1 MYLLESLLN
10 LRPPQQDVSTSLPSL
25 NRYNTKIIRI
35 SMQSTDYKRFRG
47 LQYKELYI
55 HMTTED
61 LLCLGIYRQKHEGS
75 YQRFIITAPP
85 HDVILF
91 HDDVVLAV
99 LLCSELESLLS
110 AI

>member
-1 MYLLESLLN
+1 MYLLESLLSIK
-10 LRPPQQDVSTSLPSL
+10 PPPRDTSTSLSSL
-25 NRYNTKIIRI
+25 NQTNTKIIQI
-35 SMQSTDYKRFRG
+35 SMQSVDYRRFSG

-55 HMTTED
+55 HMTTKD
-61 LLCLGIYRQKHEGS
+61 LLCLGIHRQKHEGS
-75 YQRFIITAPP
+75 YQRFMIAAPP